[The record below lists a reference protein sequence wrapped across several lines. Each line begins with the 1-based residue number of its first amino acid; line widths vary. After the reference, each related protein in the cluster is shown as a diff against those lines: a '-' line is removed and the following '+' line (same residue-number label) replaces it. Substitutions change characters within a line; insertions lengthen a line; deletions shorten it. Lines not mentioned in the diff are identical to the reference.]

1 MTRAVL
7 AAAALIALAAAA
19 PPQARIVPGEGMAGV
34 EVGMLE
40 GTVIER
46 LGKPDA
52 RRTASDDFGPHLR
65 LRYASHGG
73 LRLILRENA
82 DGDMELFQIRTE
94 GAKEHTKEG
103 IGVGSRERRLRRKL
117 KGERCETISGHRSC
131 TLGSF
136 LIGRVVTGFVIRHKR
151 VVSVTVGRVVD

>member
-7 AAAALIALAAAA
+7 AAAVLLVLAAAA
-19 PPQARIVPGEGMAGV
+19 PAQARIVPGEGMAGV
-34 EVGMLE
+34 EIGMIE
-40 GTVIER
+40 ADVIDT

-52 RRTASDDFGPHLR
+52 RRTVSDDFGPHLR

-82 DGDMELFQIRTE
+82 DGDMELFQIRTN
-94 GAKEHTKEG
+94 GARERTQEG
-103 IGVGSRERRLRRKL
+103 IGVGSPERRLRRKL

-136 LIGRVVTGFVIRHKR
+136 LIGRVVTDFVIRQKR